1 MKKIIKKDIVD
12 FIHNKYQELNRNQ
25 IKGIVD
31 SFIEYLVLNIENED
45 EFRIE
50 LRGFG
55 VLEKIRRKNKK
66 VRNPK
71 TNEYKEYEDVF
82 RINFRVGRELKKYL
96 KR

>member
-1 MKKIIKKDIVD
+1 VKKIIKKDIVD